1 MKKLLGFA
9 FLIIVLAPLSSS
21 AQTKSP
27 GTLKGIGSFY
37 HPRFNGLQTATGEI
51 FQQSKLTAASNN
63 FKFHSWVKVTNLEN
77 NKSVIVR
84 INDRMAVKSA
94 NKGRIVDLTKAAARQ
109 LGVGVNGLIKVLV
122 EIVPNNGM

>member
-1 MKKLLGFA
+1 MKKLLVFA
-9 FLIIVLAPLSSS
+9 FLLVLLAPLTTT
-21 AQTKSP
+21 AQTKP
-27 GTLKGIGSFY
+27 TGILKGIGSFY
-37 HPRFNGLQTATGEI
+37 HPRFNGLQTATGEV

-94 NKGRIVDLTKAAARQ
+94 KKGRVVDLTKEAARQ

-122 EIVPNNGM
+122 ELVPNSGM